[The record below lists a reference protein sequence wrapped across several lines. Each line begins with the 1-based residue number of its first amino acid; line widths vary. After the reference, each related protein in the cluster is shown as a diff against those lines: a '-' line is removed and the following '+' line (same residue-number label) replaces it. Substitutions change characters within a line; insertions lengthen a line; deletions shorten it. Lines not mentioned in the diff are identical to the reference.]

1 MTVSKEAV
9 MADSFTSHLDWIG
22 AGKGP
27 TRDPAS
33 FSRDL
38 RVAIGPL
45 TLEMSSAPSYRGD
58 SSRANPEQLFVA
70 ALSAC
75 QTLTYLFLAAKNRV
89 AVVGYTD
96 DAEGWLELAQG
107 QMRMARVTLR
117 PHIVLQTGSDA
128 AKARELV
135 GRAHTQCFIGNSVS
149 TMVLIEPRVEFATA
163 TTMVA

>member
-1 MTVSKEAV
+1 MSE
-9 MADSFTSHLDWIG
+9 SFTSHLQWIG

-45 TLEMSSAPSYRGD
+45 TLEMSSAPAYRGD

-75 QTLTYLFLAAKNRV
+75 QTLTYLFLAAKSHV

-96 DAEGWLELAQG
+96 DAEGWLELVDG
-107 QMRMARVTLR
+107 RMRMSRVILR
-117 PHIVLQTGSDA
+117 PQIVLQDGADA

-135 GRAHTQCFIGNSVS
+135 EKAHRQCFIGNSVS
-149 TMVLIEPRVEFATA
+149 TVVAIEPVVEFATT
-163 TTMVA
+163 TTMMVA